1 MNNMSAGLPIYYKL
15 GLISANRVMMLQNI
29 NKPLVIIALVHG
41 LENFGSLYC
50 ATTSSTSYWGCLEL
64 LLYLWYNLIIR
75 EHAIDITSWQ
85 LTLTT
90 YNSSHNNTIPGAL
103 SPHTILGTVDTCLVS
118 IFFIHM
124 QNLVSKGSQKLV
136 HLQKSFYPTSYY
148 KLATLIKIFFQMWG
162 STLIRKRKQTVMQK
176 VSKVEIVTC
185 KKEDRQ
191 I

>member
-1 MNNMSAGLPIYYKL
+1 MNNMSVGLPIYYKL

-41 LENFGSLYC
+41 LENFDSLYC

-64 LLYLWYNLIIR
+64 LLYLWYNLISR
-75 EHAIDITSWQ
+75 EHAIDIASWQ

-124 QNLVSKGSQKLV
+124 QNLVSKGSQKFLPNQL
-136 HLQKSFYPTSYY
+136 LQIAYINKDFFPNVGLNANSQKKTNSDAKSF
-148 KLATLIKIFFQMWG
+148 KG
-162 STLIRKRKQTVMQK
+162 
-176 VSKVEIVTC
+176 
-185 KKEDRQ
+185 
-191 I
+191 

>member
-1 MNNMSAGLPIYYKL
+1 MNNMSVGLPIYYKL

-41 LENFGSLYC
+41 LEKLRQSILRHYQL
-50 ATTSSTSYWGCLEL
+50 ATSSTSYWGCLEL
-64 LLYLWYNLIIR
+64 LLYLWYNLISR
-75 EHAIDITSWQ
+75 EHAIDIASWQ

-136 HLQKSFYPTSYY
+136 HLQKHCEKFLPNQLLKIAYINKDFFPNVGLNANSQKKTNSDAKSF
-148 KLATLIKIFFQMWG
+148 KG
-162 STLIRKRKQTVMQK
+162 
-176 VSKVEIVTC
+176 
-185 KKEDRQ
+185 
-191 I
+191 

>member
-1 MNNMSAGLPIYYKL
+1 
-15 GLISANRVMMLQNI
+15 MMLQNI

-64 LLYLWYNLIIR
+64 LLYLWYNLISR
-75 EHAIDITSWQ
+75 EHAIDIASWQ